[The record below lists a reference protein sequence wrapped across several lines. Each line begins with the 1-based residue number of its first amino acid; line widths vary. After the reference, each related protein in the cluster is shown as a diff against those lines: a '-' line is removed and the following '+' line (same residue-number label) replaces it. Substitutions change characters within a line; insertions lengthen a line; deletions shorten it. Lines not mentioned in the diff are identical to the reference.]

1 MAANIDFVHVGMN
14 ELNMKEHLVLI
25 TIIFII
31 SNIDFVYMGLNEL
44 NIKGKLNS

>member
-25 TIIFII
+25 IIFII
-31 SNIDFVYMGLNEL
+31 SNIDFVYMGPNEK
-44 NIKGKLNS
+44 NIKEKLNS